1 MFPVH
6 GASSPPLALPDMRG
20 STQPASPACSNA
32 NNSRNKQSRWP
43 WLKAGGRLIGT
54 GSALPGPAQ
63 AVARG
68 AGVVGV
74 AYASLWLLLL
84 GYRTVKKQL
93 LRKALREIVPALE
106 KVGLG
111 YMRCGGGGE
120 EKAAACCKAS
130 LCALRSGCARVQP
143 YIRFNGLLRD

>member
-1 MFPVH
+1 M
-6 GASSPPLALPDMRG
+6 
-20 STQPASPACSNA
+20 
-32 NNSRNKQSRWP
+32 
-43 WLKAGGRLIGT
+43 

-106 KVGLG
+106 KVRMSYLH
-111 YMRCGGGGE
+111 GGGGGGGGGGGEEEEEEEE
-120 EKAAACCKAS
+120 EKAAACCITT
-130 LCALRSGCARVQP
+130 LCVLRSGCARVPWLHRAFLRAQCRDRLLHS
-143 YIRFNGLLRD
+143 YVYGGLTLVWDEERHGELPRREG